1 MTYCEGVHAA
11 HSRWCGGGAGA
22 VRLYCHAES
31 QEWRCGGVREDGG
44 LLLPAWPV
52 LVLLPCRE
60 SRVEV
65 WGGT

>member
-31 QEWRCGGVREDGG
+31 QEWRYGGVREDGG

-52 LVLLPCRE
+52 LLPCRQ
-60 SRVEV
+60 SRVKV